1 MNTTT
6 DKVIVTDW
14 PSREPDRD
22 AKRQA
27 QINQHAFLAKLSA
40 QEIPEYDQ
48 IGRAGY
54 TLRSTCE
61 LAPWEKVHFPM
72 IEELYDEDD
81 SDNEEDWPKIRDEK
95 LELHSIRTLNAKV
108 PAAAQWIKMTGQ
120 RLYEME
126 GDLSG
131 EYDWQDEE
139 LNSKWTGGKGY
150 SKERFAFWRERFE
163 WITTVTALEKSTQ
176 RIAREC
182 AERMKE
188 IEGGK

>member
-1 MNTTT
+1 
-6 DKVIVTDW
+6 
-14 PSREPDRD
+14 
-22 AKRQA
+22 
-27 QINQHAFLAKLSA
+27 
-40 QEIPEYDQ
+40 
-48 IGRAGY
+48 
-54 TLRSTCE
+54 
-61 LAPWEKVHFPM
+61 
-72 IEELYDEDD
+72 
-81 SDNEEDWPKIRDEK
+81 
-95 LELHSIRTLNAKV
+95 
-108 PAAAQWIKMTGQ
+108 MTGQ

-188 IEGGK
+188 IEGVK